1 MSKKIIF
8 DPKLL
13 NPRNTSLKKKPTF
26 KRSESSSITKLR
38 KKILKQINNNA
49 KPTTMKQPQKIKKPD
64 DDSINGTIKFLNN
77 RLPVSPKPALVAK
90 PSIKKP
96 LSTHPPAP
104 AAHAVPPAP
113 VVPHVPFKSKISF
126 EHVNLDLPTELQ
138 EPPVRIS
145 GNTGKT
151 RKNNEPAYGCL
162 KRGSKPTY
170 KKSTTRRNIVFNT
183 DNNNIHEFDNTTP
196 PTMNINIDERTLS
209 SPPPNLNVTPMTSP
223 ASTIS
228 PQTPENISLDVEEL
242 PSQSIVDKV
251 VDAKMDEVNI
261 LDIIPENEI
270 VNDIKKNVP
279 TKNVK
284 KSGRVTQKMKL
295 GKIRKKVS
303 VLINDNTTRKNI
315 RNEKHL
321 LNITPIKK
329 VKEYLKQNNLLEVGS
344 TAPDDVLRSI
354 YTNAKLSGELE
365 NRNGDI
371 LLNNYIKGEEEDN

>member
-1 MSKKIIF
+1 MSKKIVF

-49 KPTTMKQPQKIKKPD
+49 KPVTAKHPPKNKKPV
-64 DDSINGTIKFLNN
+64 DDSINGTIKFLND
-77 RLPVSPKPALVAK
+77 RLPANPKPAVRQPVAA
-90 PSIKKP
+90 PVVRQP
-96 LSTHPPAP
+96 VAAAP
-104 AAHAVPPAP
+104 AAAVAP
-113 VVPHVPFKSKISF
+113 PFKSKISF
-126 EHVNLDLPTELQ
+126 EHVNLELPTELQ
-138 EPPVRIS
+138 EPPVRIT

-151 RKNNEPAYGCL
+151 RKNNEPTYGCL

-170 KKSTTRRNIVFNT
+170 KKSITRRNIVFNT

-209 SPPPNLNVTPMTSP
+209 SPPPNLNVTPMASP

-228 PQTPENISLDVEEL
+228 PQTPEHISLDIEEL
-242 PSQSIVDKV
+242 SNPSTVDKV

-261 LDIIPENEI
+261 LDIIPEKEI
-270 VNDIKKNVP
+270 VNDIEKNVP

-295 GKIRKKVS
+295 GKIGKKVS

>member
-1 MSKKIIF
+1 MSKKIVF

-49 KPTTMKQPQKIKKPD
+49 KPAPIKQPPKIKKPD
-64 DDSINGTIKFLNN
+64 DQTINGTINFLNN
-77 RLPVSPKPALVAK
+77 KLPMERKPNISQVV
-90 PSIKKP
+90 KKP
-96 LSTHPPAP
+96 LFTGTQPKTSPKA
-104 AAHAVPPAP
+104 
-113 VVPHVPFKSKISF
+113 PFKSKISF
-126 EHVNLDLPTELQ
+126 EHVNLDLPSELQ
-138 EPPVRIS
+138 EPTIRIS
-145 GNTGKT
+145 GNNGKT
-151 RKNNEPAYGCL
+151 RKNNEPTYGCL
-162 KRGSKPTY
+162 KRGNKPTY

-183 DNNNIHEFDNTTP
+183 ENNNIHEFDKTTP

-209 SPPPNLNVTPMTSP
+209 SPPPNLNVTPMASP

-242 PSQSIVDKV
+242 QSEIPTDKV
-251 VDAKMDEVNI
+251 IEAKMDEVNI
-261 LDIIPENEI
+261 LDIIPENEL
-270 VNDIKKNVP
+270 VNDIKNNVP
-279 TKNVK
+279 TNKVK
-284 KSGRVTQKMKL
+284 KTGRVTQKMKL
-295 GKIRKKVS
+295 GKIGKKVS

-365 NRNGDI
+365 NKNGDI
-371 LLNNYIKGEEEDN
+371 LLNNYMKGEEDDNS